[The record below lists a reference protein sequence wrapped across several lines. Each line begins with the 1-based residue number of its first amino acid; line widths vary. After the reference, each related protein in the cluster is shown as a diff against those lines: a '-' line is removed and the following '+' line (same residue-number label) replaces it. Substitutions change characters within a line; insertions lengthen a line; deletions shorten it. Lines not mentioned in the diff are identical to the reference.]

1 MILHNFNLHLRDNIQ
16 LKYDDDQQIKSLK
29 NQLNHLQEKMVH
41 AVEYLN
47 KIVSVS
53 LVSIIILSRLF
64 KSHFVYLISTI
75 NCLLY
80 SNLIL
85 IFWSCLSIVIVFLFG
100 LNCLEYFKPVT
111 FRWQGEGC
119 TNCWAIRLSGLY
131 QYLYTGR

>member
-1 MILHNFNLHLRDNIQ
+1 MVNGQISNLNRIKNYSSKTRQNSIILFAISKTIFVIIVQKDYVRLQSNEMILHNFNLHLRDNIQ

-29 NQLNHLQEKMVH
+29 NQLNHLQKKMVH

-47 KIVSVS
+47 EIVSVS

-85 IFWSCLSIVIVFLFG
+85 IF
-100 LNCLEYFKPVT
+100 
-111 FRWQGEGC
+111 
-119 TNCWAIRLSGLY
+119 
-131 QYLYTGR
+131 